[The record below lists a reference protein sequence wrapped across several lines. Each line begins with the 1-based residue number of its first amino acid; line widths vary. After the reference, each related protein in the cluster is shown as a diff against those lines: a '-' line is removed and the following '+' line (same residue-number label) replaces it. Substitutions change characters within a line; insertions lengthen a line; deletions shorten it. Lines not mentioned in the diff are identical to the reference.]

1 MTTINETLAREI
13 LDRLTRVE
21 AATAENGRRIDDTNQ
36 RITELGNLLLEA
48 IRQVSE
54 RNAEAIRQV
63 SERNA
68 EAIRQNAEA
77 IAQAREESRE
87 ANAQAREENRATNA
101 RIDRLAARVDRLF
114 YAIIGVG
121 AAVVATLAATQ
132 FAM

>member
-1 MTTINETLAREI
+1 MTTVNETLAREI

-21 AATAENGRRIDDTNQ
+21 AATAENGRRIDETNQ
-36 RITELGNLLLEA
+36 RITEQGNLLLEA

-54 RNAEAIRQV
+54 R
-63 SERNA
+63 
-68 EAIRQNAEA
+68 NAEA

-101 RIDRLAARVDRLF
+101 QAREESREANARIDRLTARVDRLF